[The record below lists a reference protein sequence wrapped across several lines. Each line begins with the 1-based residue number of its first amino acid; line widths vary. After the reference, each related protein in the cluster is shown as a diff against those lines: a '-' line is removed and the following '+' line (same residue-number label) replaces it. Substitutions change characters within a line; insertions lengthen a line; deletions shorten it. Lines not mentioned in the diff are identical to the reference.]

1 MIGTVAGMDA
11 SGVPAGGGA
20 RRPRILI
27 AEDNPDLREV
37 LVDALNDAGYEV
49 GEASNGVEALAQAEA
64 WLPDAILL
72 DLMMPDMDGAE
83 FLRARRERPFLA
95 RVPVMV
101 LTAHPFHH
109 RMLDGL
115 GATVVVRKPY
125 NLDEL
130 LDAVATM
137 CTAETAQEDV
147 C

>member
-1 MIGTVAGMDA
+1 MTSLTSLWGDEKRGGVA
-11 SGVPAGGGA
+11 VK
-20 RRPRILI
+20 RVLVV
-27 AEDNPDLREV
+27 EDNPDLRD
-37 LVDALNDAGYEV
+37 LLADALMDAGYDVEKV
-49 GEASNGVEALAQAEA
+49 TNGAEALGRVET

-72 DLMMPDMDGAE
+72 DLMLPIMDGAE

-115 GATVVVRKPY
+115 SATLVVRKPY

-130 LDAVATM
+130 LDAVEAL
-137 CTAETAQEDV
+137 CAGEDGRDSV
-147 C
+147 G

>member
-1 MIGTVAGMDA
+1 MAGMDRGR
-11 SGVPAGGGA
+11 SAGGDGA
-20 RRPRILI
+20 GQSRILI
-27 AEDNPDLREV
+27 VEDNADLRAV
-37 LVDALNDAGYEV
+37 LVDALTDADYAV

-72 DLMMPDMDGAE
+72 DLMMPDMDGAD

-95 RVPVMV
+95 QVPVMV

-109 RMLDGL
+109 RILDGL
-115 GATVVVRKPY
+115 GATVVIRKPY

-130 LDAVATM
+130 LDAVASM
-137 CTAETAQEDV
+137 CMGEAGKADA